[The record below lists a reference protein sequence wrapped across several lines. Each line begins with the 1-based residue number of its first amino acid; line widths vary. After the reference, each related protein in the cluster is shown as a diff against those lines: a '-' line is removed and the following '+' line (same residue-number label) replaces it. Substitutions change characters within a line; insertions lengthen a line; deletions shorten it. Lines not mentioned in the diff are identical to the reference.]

1 MARTSLSD
9 KLKRDIKYT
18 NKDFGELRVSLINYA
33 KTYFPQVYSDFN
45 ESSPGMMFIEM
56 ASYIGD
62 VLNFYSDVQ
71 LQESFLY
78 TVNERMNL
86 YNLSQGLGYKPKTL
100 VPAQVDLDLMQLVP
114 AIGEGSNVRPDFNYA
129 LNIEEGLVATANTA
143 TSGMYFR
150 TVHPVDF
157 RYSSS
162 YDPTEIS
169 VYSIDNNTGDIQY
182 YLLKKKV
189 KAVEGQIKSATYE
202 FTSPKP
208 YDKIVITEAN
218 VSEIID
224 ITDSDGN
231 TWYEVQYLAQDI
243 VPISIRNIPYN
254 DPELSQYNSSVPY
267 LLSYKQTER
276 RFITRLRKDEL
287 TEIQFGAGM
296 STEADEEILPNPYN
310 VGIGLDYF
318 ERIEDVSIDP
328 MNFLYSKTYGLTPSN
343 TTLTVRYSISN
354 GLEGNVTANSINSLV
369 SFNASTPFEVVSE
382 EIYNSILESLTVN
395 NPEAAYGGLNKKDID
410 LVREE
415 AMAHFAAQ
423 NRAVTKEDYILRC
436 YTMPD
441 RFGAIAKVYVEQDI
455 QISSWNSYDKIP
467 NPYALNLYVL
477 SYDSNGNFVHANR
490 ALKENLRQY
499 LRQYRLLTDAIQIK
513 DPYIINIGINYD
525 LVTRPSYNS
534 YEVLLKCNKK
544 LIELLDNQ
552 KMEIGAP
559 VNIASIMVELDKI
572 EGVQSVHNIEIVNLY
587 DSNLG
592 YSGNLYSVKEATRNN
607 ILYPSM
613 DPCVFEI
620 KYPKNDIKGR
630 IIDL

>member
-1 MARTSLSD
+1 MARTSLND

-18 NKDFGELRVSLINYA
+18 NKDFGELRVALINYA

-62 VLNFYSDVQ
+62 VLNFYSDIQ

-143 TSGMYFR
+143 TSGIYFR

-208 YDKIVITEAN
+208 YDKIVITDAN

-224 ITDSDGN
+224 ITDSDDN
-231 TWYEVQYLAQDI
+231 KWYEVQYLAQDI
-243 VPISIRNIPYN
+243 VPVSIRNIPYN

-343 TTLTVRYSISN
+343 TTLTVRYSTSN
-354 GLEGNVTANSINSLV
+354 GISGNVTANSINSLV
-369 SFNASTPFEVVSE
+369 SFNASTPFEVVSQD
-382 EIYNSILESLTVN
+382 IYNSILESLTVN
-395 NPEAAYGGLNKKDID
+395 NPEAAYGGLNKKELD

-534 YEVLLKCNKK
+534 YEVLLKCNNK

-559 VNIASIMVELDKI
+559 INIASIMVELDKI
-572 EGVQSVHNIEIVNLY
+572 EGVQSVHNIEIENLY

-607 ILYPSM
+607 MLYPSM
-613 DPCVFEI
+613 DPCVFEV

>member
-1 MARTSLSD
+1 MSRVSLSD

-18 NKDFGELRVSLINYA
+18 NKDFGELRLALINYA

-78 TVNERMNL
+78 TVNERINL

-100 VPAQVDLDLMQLVP
+100 VPAQVDLDIMQLVP
-114 AIGEGSNVRPDFNYA
+114 AIGEGSNVSPDFNYA
-129 LNIEEGLVATANTA
+129 LNIEQDLVASTTN
-143 TSGMYFR
+143 GIYFR
-150 TVHPVDF
+150 TVNPVDF

-162 YDPTEIS
+162 YDPTTIS
-169 VYSIDNNTGDIQY
+169 VYSIDNNSGEIQY
-182 YLLKKKV
+182 YLLKKRV
-189 KAVEGQIKSATYE
+189 RAVEGSISTLSFVFNE
-202 FTSPKP
+202 PKP
-208 YDKIVITEAN
+208 YDKIVIPDPN
-218 VSEIID
+218 VSEILE
-224 ITDSDGN
+224 ITDSDSN
-231 TWYEVQYLAQDI
+231 KWYEVQFLAQDI
-243 VPISIRNIPYN
+243 VPISIRNIPFN
-254 DPELSQYNSSVPY
+254 DVELSQYNSSVPY
-267 LLSYKQTER
+267 LLSYKQTEK

-318 ERIEDVSIDP
+318 ERLEDVSIDP

-343 TTLTVRYSISN
+343 TTLTVKYSLSS
-354 GLEGNVTANSINSLV
+354 GLDGNVSSNTITTLV
-369 SFNASTPFEVVSE
+369 SYIANTPIEIVSP
-382 EIYNSILESLTVN
+382 EIYETITNSLTVN
-395 NPEAAYGGLNKKDID
+395 NPSAAYGGLNKKSIDII
-410 LVREE
+410 REE

-441 RFGAIAKVYVEQDI
+441 RFGAIAKVYVEQDV

-477 SYDSNGNFVHANR
+477 SFDSNRNFVHANK

-499 LRQYRLLTDAIQIK
+499 LRQYRLMTDAVQIK
-513 DPYIINIGINYD
+513 DPYIINIGVNYD

-534 YEVLLKCNKK
+534 YDVLLRCNQK
-544 LIELLDNQ
+544 LIELLDNE

-559 VNIASIMVELDKI
+559 LNIASLMVELDKI
-572 EGVQSVHNIEIVNLY
+572 EGVQSVQNIEIENLY
-587 DSNLG
+587 DTNMG
-592 YSGNLYSVKEATRNN
+592 YSGNLYSVKEATRNGVV
-607 ILYPSM
+607 YPSM
-613 DPCVFEI
+613 DPCVFEV

>member
-45 ESSPGMMFIEM
+45 EASPGMMFIEM

-100 VPAQVDLDLMQLVP
+100 VPAQVDLDIMQLVP
-114 AIGEGSNVRPDFNYA
+114 AIGEGNNVRPDFNYA
-129 LNIEEGLVATANTA
+129 LNIEEGLIASTDSAVAGA
-143 TSGMYFR
+143 YFR

-162 YDPTEIS
+162 YNPTEIS
-169 VYSIDNNTGDIQY
+169 VYSIDNNTGEIQY

-189 KAVEGQIKSATYE
+189 KAVEGNIKTATYQ
-202 FTSPKP
+202 FQNPVP
-208 YDKIVITEAN
+208 YDKIVIPDTN

-224 ITDSDGN
+224 ITDSDDN
-231 TWYEVQYLAQDI
+231 KWYEVQYLAQDI
-243 VPISIRNIPYN
+243 VPVSIRNIPYN

-267 LLSYKQTER
+267 LLSYRQTER
-276 RFITRLRKDEL
+276 RFITRLRRDEL

-296 STEADEEILPNPYN
+296 STESDEEILPNPYN

-318 ERIEDVSIDP
+318 ERIEDISIDP
-328 MNFLYSKTYGLTPSN
+328 MNFLYSKTYGLAPSN
-343 TTLTVRYSISN
+343 TTLTVKYSISN
-354 GLEGNVTANSINSLV
+354 GLQGNVGANTITTLV
-369 SFNASTPFEVVSE
+369 SYNANTPFEIVSD
-382 EIYNSILESLTVN
+382 EIYQNIIDSLTIN
-395 NPEAAYGGLNKKDID
+395 NPEAAYGGLNKKELD
-410 LVREE
+410 LIREE

-534 YEVLLKCNKK
+534 YEVLLKCNNK

-559 VNIASIMVELDKI
+559 INIASIMVELDKI
-572 EGVQSVHNIEIVNLY
+572 EGVQSVHNIEIENLY

-613 DPCVFEI
+613 DPCVFEV

>member
-1 MARTSLSD
+1 MSRVSLND

-18 NKDFGELRVSLINYA
+18 NKDFGELRLALINYA

-78 TVNERMNL
+78 TVNERINL

-100 VPAQVDLDLMQLVP
+100 IPAQVDLDLMQLVP
-114 AIGEGSNVRPDFNYA
+114 SIGEGNNVRPDFNYA
-129 LNIEEGLVATANTA
+129 LNIEEGLIASTT
-143 TSGMYFR
+143 TGIYFR

-169 VYSIDNNTGDIQY
+169 VYSIDNNTGNIQY

-189 KAVEGQIKSATYE
+189 RAIEGRVQTSEFE
-202 FTSPKP
+202 FTNPKP
-208 YDKIVITEAN
+208 YDKIVLPQIN

-224 ITDSDGN
+224 ITDSDN
-231 TWYEVQYLAQDI
+231 NKWYETQYLAQDI
-243 VPISIRNIPYN
+243 VPVSLRNIPFN
-254 DPELSQYNSSVPY
+254 DAELSQYNSSVPY
-267 LLSYKQTER
+267 LLSYKQTEK
-276 RFITRLRKDEL
+276 RFVTRLRKDEL
-287 TEIQFGAGM
+287 TEIQFGSGM

-318 ERIEDVSIDP
+318 NRLEDISIDP
-328 MNFLYSKTYGLTPSN
+328 MNFLNSKTYGLTPSN
-343 TTLTVRYSISN
+343 TTLTVRYMLSN
-354 GLEGNVTANSINSLV
+354 GLAGNVSSNTITTLISYVANTPIEIV
-369 SFNASTPFEVVSE
+369 SPQ
-382 EIYNSILESLTVN
+382 IYQTITNSLTVN
-395 NPEAAYGGLNKKDID
+395 NPSAAYGGLNKKPID
-410 LVREE
+410 LIREE

-441 RFGAIAKVYVEQDI
+441 RYGAIAKVYIEQDV

-477 SYDSNGNFVHANR
+477 SYDSNKNFVNSNL

-499 LRQYRLLTDAIQIK
+499 LRNYRMLTDAVQIK

-534 YEVLLKCNKK
+534 YDVLLKCNQK
-544 LIELLDNQ
+544 LIELLDND

-559 VNIASIMVELDKI
+559 LNIASLMVELDKI
-572 EGVQSVHNIEIVNLY
+572 EGVQSVQNIEIENLY
-587 DSNLG
+587 DTNMG
-592 YSGNLYSVKEATRNN
+592 YSGNLYSIKEATRNGV
-607 ILYPSM
+607 IYPSM
-613 DPCVFEI
+613 DPCVFEV